1 MDIDTTNESLSH
13 PADRPVEPEHP
24 MMLNAGAVDGDME
37 LMARCMIE
45 EMLKVGLSAQR
56 LRAMSHDAEY
66 QALWS
71 MRRALGA
78 RLDEVIDGVL
88 RRVGVHHHGERE
100 SQGDVRPA
108 TLTVRGS
115 GH

>member
-1 MDIDTTNESLSH
+1 MDIDTTHEFPSH
-13 PADRPVEPEHP
+13 PADRPVEPDHP
-24 MMLNAGAVDGDME
+24 MMLNAGAVAGDME

-45 EMLKVGLSAQR
+45 EMLKVGLPAQQ

-78 RLDEVIDGVL
+78 RLDEIIDEAL

-108 TLTVRGS
+108 TLTVGS
-115 GH
+115 SGR